1 MVNALCV
8 IVRCANVIESIS
20 LKTGCM
26 RMNCCLQLEDKDI
39 LLEGVQYMNDMKLF
53 FDFSF

>member
-1 MVNALCV
+1 MVNVLCV

-26 RMNCCLQLEDKDI
+26 RMNCCLRLEDKDI
-39 LLEGVQYMNDMKLF
+39 LLEGVQYMNDINF
-53 FDFSF
+53 FSF